1 MDPGNFATNIEAG
14 SSSGY
19 LLLWVVL
26 VSNLIVVLI
35 QSMPAKLELATGKN
49 SPELCKLGH
58 TLSLLDATSLA
69 EGETEDFGT
78 SHRSVRPMGVTR

>member
-26 VSNLIVVLI
+26 VSNLMVVLI
-35 QSMPAKLELATGKN
+35 QSMPAKLGLATGKN
-49 SPELCKLGH
+49 SPELCQLGH
-58 TLSLLDATSLA
+58 TLSRIGATSLA
-69 EGETEDFGT
+69 EGENEDFGT
-78 SHRSVRPMGVTR
+78 SH